1 MKNKESEKWSKN
13 YWRIFLNENIEIK
26 KANNLI
32 FRIEFMKEWDYT
44 SKGGG

>member
-13 YWRIFLNENIEIK
+13 YWRICLDKNIEIK

-32 FRIEFMKEWDYT
+32 FLIEFMKEWDYT